1 MIKWLF
7 LGVLFM
13 ISSLVVFAQ
22 PVDELRLKKQQA
34 AEEIRLSNDLLSKVS
49 ASQKA
54 TLNRLQLLNRQ
65 IYQRNEL
72 ISTMSSEVSLLQQV
86 IDDNTWVINSLT
98 ADLEEIRQEYARM
111 IQVAYKNRMAYDK
124 VLFFLSAENFNQAYR
139 RLLYLRQYTS
149 HRKRQVETIASLQ
162 ILLWK
167 KVVDIENQ
175 KRTRQEVLNE
185 QKTESSKLESEKRQ
199 QSTLSQQ
206 LQKQQNALRNK
217 IAQQRRIEQQLEQE
231 IQRIIEEEARKTSTP
246 AREGFALTPEQKLIG
261 DSFEQNRRRLPW
273 PVERGIITEKFG
285 VHPHAVLR
293 NVTVNNNGVNIATEA
308 GSKARVVFN
317 GEVSRVFGITG
328 GNMAVIVRHG
338 QYLTVYS
345 NLVDVTVKKG
355 DKVNVRQNI
364 GTVYTDPADGNKAIL
379 KFQIWKESTKLNPED
394 WLVR

>member
-1 MIKWLF
+1 MNKRVFLGLLF
-7 LGVLFM
+7 LTVSM
-13 ISSLVVFAQ
+13 VVFAQ
-22 PVDELRLKKQQA
+22 PVDELRRKKQQA
-34 AEEIRLSNDLLSKVS
+34 AEEIRLSNDLLTKVS

-65 IYQRNEL
+65 ISQRNEL

-86 IDDNTWVINSLT
+86 IDDNTLVVNMLT
-98 ADLEEIRQEYARM
+98 ADLEEIKQEYARM
-111 IQVAYKNRMAYDK
+111 IQIAYKNRMAYDK

-139 RLLYLRQYTS
+139 RLLYMRQYTS
-149 HRKRQVETIASLQ
+149 YRKRQSETIASLQ
-162 ILLWK
+162 SILWK

-175 KRTRQEVLNE
+175 KRARQEVLNE
-185 QKTESSKLESEKRQ
+185 QLSESRKLESEKRQ
-199 QSTLSQQ
+199 QNTLSQQ
-206 LQKQQNALRNK
+206 LQKQQNELRNK

-246 AREGFALTPEQKLIG
+246 AQKGFALTPEQKLVG

-293 NVTVNNNGVNIATEA
+293 NVTVNNNGINIATEA
-308 GSKARVVFN
+308 GAKARVVFN

-355 DKVNVRQNI
+355 DKVNVRQNL

>member
-1 MIKWLF
+1 MNKRVFLGLLF
-7 LGVLFM
+7 LTVSM
-13 ISSLVVFAQ
+13 VVFAQ
-22 PVDELRLKKQQA
+22 PVDELRRKKQQA
-34 AEEIRLSNDLLSKVS
+34 AEEIRLSNDLLTKVS

-65 IYQRNEL
+65 ISQRNEL

-86 IDDNTWVINSLT
+86 IDDNTLVVNMLT
-98 ADLEEIRQEYARM
+98 ADLEEIKQEYARM
-111 IQVAYKNRMAYDK
+111 IQIAYKNRMAYDK

-139 RLLYLRQYTS
+139 RLLYMRQYTS
-149 HRKRQVETIASLQ
+149 YRKRQSETIASLQ
-162 ILLWK
+162 SILWK

-175 KRTRQEVLNE
+175 KRARQEVLNE
-185 QKTESSKLESEKRQ
+185 QLSESRKLESEKRQ
-199 QSTLSQQ
+199 QNTLSQQ
-206 LQKQQNALRNK
+206 LQKQQNELRNK
-217 IAQQRRIEQQLEQE
+217 IAQQRHIEQQLEQE

-246 AREGFALTPEQKLIG
+246 AQKGFALTPEQKLVG

-293 NVTVNNNGVNIATEA
+293 NVTVNNNGINIATEA
-308 GSKARVVFN
+308 GAKARVVFN

-355 DKVNVRQNI
+355 DKVNVRQNL

>member
-1 MIKWLF
+1 MIKRLF
-7 LGVLFM
+7 FVLLYLILSM
-13 ISSLVVFAQ
+13 AVFAQ
-22 PVDELRLKKQQA
+22 PVDELRRKKQQA
-34 AEEIRLSNDLLSKVS
+34 AEEIRLSNNLLSKVRS
-49 ASQKA
+49 TQKA

-65 IYQRNEL
+65 INQRNEL

-86 IDDNTWVINSLT
+86 IDDNTWVVNRLT

-111 IQVAYKNRMAYDK
+111 IQIAYKNRMAYDK

-149 HRKRQVETIASLQ
+149 HRKRQMETIASLQ
-162 ILLWK
+162 SLLWK
-167 KVVDIENQ
+167 KVVDIEKQ
-175 KRTRQEVLNE
+175 KHTRQEVLNE
-185 QKTESSKLESEKRQ
+185 QMNERHKLESEKRQ

-206 LQKQQNALRNK
+206 LQKQQNDLRNK

-246 AREGFALTPEQKLIG
+246 AQKGFALTPEQKLIG
-261 DSFEQNRRRLPW
+261 DRFEQNRRRLPW
-273 PVERGIITEKFG
+273 PVESGIITEKFG

-308 GSKARVVFN
+308 GSKARAVFN